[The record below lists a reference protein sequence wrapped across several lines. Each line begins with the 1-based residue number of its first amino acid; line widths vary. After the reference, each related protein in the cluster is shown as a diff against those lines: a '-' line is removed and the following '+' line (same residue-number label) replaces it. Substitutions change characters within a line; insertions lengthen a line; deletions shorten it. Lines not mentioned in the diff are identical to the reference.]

1 MPGPASHES
10 LVFIKNAE
18 KVIVTQTGESK
29 RYREMLEEVEAIVRD
44 LGQNKQDLDEVTGKV
59 QRGFEIIKAMKARL
73 EETRTQIEKLRP
85 G

>member
-1 MPGPASHES
+1 
-10 LVFIKNAE
+10 
-18 KVIVTQTGESK
+18 
-29 RYREMLEEVEAIVRD
+29 MLEEVEAIVRD

>member
-1 MPGPASHES
+1 MK
-10 LVFIKNAE
+10 KNKTPE
-18 KVIVTQTGESK
+18 NENVTHTGESK

-73 EETRTQIEKLRP
+73 DDTRMQIEKLRL